1 MKYAA
6 TYLHDKYDIHAYR
19 VTYIVIHSKLLSQ
32 LIGDGLHLVWCLFLA
47 HRFV

>member
-19 VTYIVIHSKLLSQ
+19 VTYIVYIVIHSKLLSQ
-32 LIGDGLHLVWCLFLA
+32 LIGDGLHLV
-47 HRFV
+47 